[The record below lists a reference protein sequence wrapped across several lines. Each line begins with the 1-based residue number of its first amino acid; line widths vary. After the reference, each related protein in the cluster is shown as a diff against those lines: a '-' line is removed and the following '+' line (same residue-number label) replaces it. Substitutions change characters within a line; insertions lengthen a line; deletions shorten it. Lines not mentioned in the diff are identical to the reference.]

1 MLIFVFLK
9 KGFWVGGVGVG
20 VHICTVLGF
29 GIHFSPPTK
38 MNAGRP
44 VSVNGATDIL
54 EGVLKR
60 KAAQEGTTLEQQ
72 HKLRKAIYEKIKR
85 TVKATAAVD
94 EDRRVALLNEFDLK
108 SMSTSFIKEVLN
120 QHPTLLESLKECIL
134 TLDLSQVIVKPRKV
148 KDEQGDTNVDED
160 TATSAGGGGDGG
172 VASADD
178 NYAPPVATGAQE
190 IGVGQKRKREEME
203 SVTLNDLQCPIG
215 MELMED
221 PVIAADG
228 HTYERSEI
236 HEWLWVKG
244 NNTSPLT
251 REELANKTL
260 IPNHTLK
267 KIIREHKEKTLHL
280 SGSGGG
286 SSA

>member
-1 MLIFVFLK
+1 M
-9 KGFWVGGVGVG
+9 G

-38 MNAGRP
+38 MNARRP

-72 HKLRKAIYEKIKR
+72 HKLRKAIYEKVKR

-94 EDRRVALLNEFDLK
+94 EERRVALMDKFDLK

-120 QHPTLLESLKECIL
+120 QHPTLLESLKACIL
-134 TLDLSQVIVKPRKV
+134 TLDLSQVIVKKRKV
-148 KDEQGDTNVDED
+148 KDERGDTNVDED
-160 TATSAGGGGDGG
+160 TATFAGAG
-172 VASADD
+172 ADAAPAED
-178 NYAPPVATGAQE
+178 NDTAPPPAKKPKTSPTAFGDAMDSE
-190 IGVGQKRKREEME
+190 TPDEY
-203 SVTLNDLQCPIG
+203 QCPIT
-215 MELMED
+215 MEVMNN

-228 HTYERSEI
+228 FTYEKKDIE
-236 HEWLWVKG
+236 EWFRKKTPPIL
-244 NNTSPLT
+244 SPKT
-251 REELANKTL
+251 GEELDHLRLT
-260 IPNHTLK
+260 PNHALK
-267 KIIREHKEKTLHL
+267 ALIRDHL
-280 SGSGGG
+280 ERRAGASGS